1 MRDRGGQSA
10 PAEMIAWRLALSGCV
25 ALAVAMGLGRFAQ
38 TPILP
43 FMIDELAW
51 SKAEAG
57 WLASANFVGYFL
69 GCLVL
74 GFVRIDADRHWFMTS
89 LIVSALSTAAMATT
103 SSFLLLAALRLVG
116 GIASASVLIMASA
129 LILARLQGLNRSGLG
144 SLHFAGV
151 GCGIALSALLADWFG
166 GFGWFALWAVCGGVA
181 LGGLF
186 IVQFLMPAGD
196 PPTGV
201 QASGSA
207 TSVGLGRLRLLLP
220 AYALVGFGYVIT
232 ATFIST
238 ILRETPELQ
247 HLETAAWL
255 VVGLTGAPSIWI
267 WSKIATRLGNAQAF
281 AMACVVEAAGVVI
294 CVMTTDTALLL
305 ASAAMLGGTFM
316 GLTALGLVRARML
329 APAGAQ
335 RAIALMSAGFA
346 AGQMAG
352 PALAGWLATQTGTLV
367 LPSMVAAAGLIVAA
381 ILAVLPDPP

>member
-1 MRDRGGQSA
+1 MMDLGARSA
-10 PAEMIAWRLALSGCV
+10 LAGWRLALSGCL

-69 GCLVL
+69 GCLGL
-74 GFVRIDADRHWFMTS
+74 GFVRFDADRRWFLAS
-89 LIVSALSTAAMATT
+89 LMASAASTAAMALT
-103 SSFLLLAALRLVG
+103 SSFILLAVLRLLG
-116 GIASASVLIMASA
+116 GVASAAVLIMASA
-129 LILARLQGLNRSGLG
+129 LVLARLQALNRSALG

-151 GCGIALSALLADWFG
+151 GCGIAISALLTAWFG
-166 GFGWFALWAVCGGVA
+166 EFGWSALWAVCGTVA
-181 LGGLF
+181 LIGLAA
-186 IVQFLMPAGD
+186 VQLLMPEGD
-196 PPTGV
+196 PP
-201 QASGSA
+201 A
-207 TSVGLGRLRLLLP
+207 TSPLRAPALSAGLGRLRLLLP
-220 AYALVGFGYVIT
+220 AYGLVGFGYVIT

-238 ILRETPELQ
+238 IVRETPELR
-247 HLETAAWL
+247 HLETTAWL

-267 WSKIATRLGNAQAF
+267 WSQAAAKLGNARAF
-281 AMACVVEAAGVVI
+281 ALACLVEAAGVVI
-294 CVMTTDTALLL
+294 CVLTTAGGLLL

-316 GLTALGLVRARML
+316 GLTALGLIRARLL

-335 RAIALMSAGFA
+335 RAIALMSASFA

-367 LPSMVAAAGLIVAA
+367 LPSMVAAAALVIAA
-381 ILAVLPDPP
+381 ILAVLPDPR